1 MLAIEDLRSRA
12 SGYLNQEQVDALTRA
27 YRFGAHAHDGQR
39 RASGEPYIEHPIAV
53 ASILADMHM
62 DHETLIAAV
71 LHDVIEDTPIDKDQ
85 IKREFGSEVA
95 EIVDGLSKLTRMEFE
110 THAEQQ
116 ARNIQ
121 KMLMAMASDIRVIVV
136 KLADRLH
143 NMRTLSALAPRK
155 RRAIARETLEIYAP
169 IAQRLGMN
177 QIRLEL
183 EELGFKSLHPMRY
196 RVLAREVKRVRGHRK
211 EIVDK
216 IRTAIKRRLRQEKI
230 AADVIG
236 REKHLYSIYKKM
248 QQKHL
253 PFSEV
258 YDVYAFRLLV
268 DNVDN
273 CYRVLGTV
281 HNLYKPVPGKFKDYI
296 AIPKSNGYQS
306 LHTVLFG
313 PYGVPIEVQIRTR
326 EMNEVAEAGIAAH
339 WLYKSGEGEIA
350 ASAQQ
355 RAREWLRSVIDM
367 QRQAGN
373 SQEFLETVKTDL
385 FPDAVYVFTPKGEI
399 KELPKGATA
408 VDLAYAIHT
417 DVGNRCVGARINRHL
432 APLRTPLT
440 TGQTVEIIT
449 APGARPNPAWLSFA
463 VTARARS
470 NIRHFLKTIQGDE
483 ARTLGMRMLNR
494 ELESYGLRLDTVDR
508 TQLDQVLT
516 EMKLKSREQLLEEI
530 GLGRRMAPIVARA
543 LAPVTATLDG
553 PATRIA
559 EPTAE
564 PLIIKGTEGMV
575 VTFPKCCYPIP
586 GDAIIGFVTA
596 GRGIVIHRESCKNIA
611 DFRNQP
617 EKWVDVSW
625 AEQVDRD
632 FQSEIRLDV
641 TNQRGAL
648 ATIAAA
654 IAEQSANIENV
665 QMTDRDDRYVSMT
678 FIITVRD
685 RVHLARVLRAIRAI
699 KHVTRVQRTRS

>member
-1 MLAIEDLRSRA
+1 MLAIAELCNRA
-12 SGYLNQEQVDALTRA
+12 QDYLNRHQLAELTRA
-27 YRFGAHAHDGQR
+27 YEFGAQAHEGQR
-39 RASGEPYIEHPIAV
+39 RKSGEPYIEHPIAV

-71 LHDVIEDTPIDKDQ
+71 LHDVIEDTEIGKAE
-85 IKREFGSEVA
+85 IKREFGKEVA

-116 ARNIQ
+116 ARSFQ
-121 KMLMAMASDIRVIVV
+121 KMLMAMANDIRVIVV

-143 NMRTLSALAPRK
+143 NMRTLAALAPPK

-183 EELGFKSLHPMRY
+183 EDLGFKALHPMRH
-196 RVLAREVKRVRGHRK
+196 RVLSREVQRIRGHRK
-211 EIVDK
+211 EIVDQ
-216 IRTAIKRRLRQEKI
+216 IRNAIKRRLRQEKI
-230 AADVIG
+230 AAEVVG

-248 QQKHL
+248 RGKNL

-268 DNVDN
+268 ASVDT

-296 AIPKSNGYQS
+296 AIPKVNGYQS

-326 EMNEVAEAGIAAH
+326 EMNEVAEVGIAAH

-350 ASAQQ
+350 KSAQQ
-355 RAREWLRSVIDM
+355 RAREWLRGVIDM

-432 APLRTPLT
+432 APLRTPLA

-470 NIRHFLKTIQGDE
+470 NIRHFLKNLQADE
-483 ARTLGMRMLNR
+483 ARTLGRRMLNR
-494 ELESYGLRLDTVDR
+494 ELEAFALNLDTVDKA
-508 TQLDQVLT
+508 QLQSMLD
-516 EMKLKSREQLLEEI
+516 EMKLKSRDQLLEEI
-530 GLGRRMAPIVARA
+530 GLGKRMAPIVARA
-543 LAPVTATLDG
+543 LAPITAGQDG
-553 PATRIA
+553 AITKLA

-564 PLIIKGTEGMV
+564 PLVIKGTEGIV

-586 GDAIIGFVTA
+586 GDAILGFVTQ
-596 GRGIVIHRESCKNIA
+596 GRGIVIHRQQCKNIA

-625 AEQVDRD
+625 ADQVDRD

-654 IAEQSANIENV
+654 IANQKANIENV
-665 QMTDRDDRYVSMT
+665 QMIERDDRYVSMT
-678 FIITVRD
+678 FIVTVHD
-685 RVHLARVLRAIRAI
+685 RVHLARVLKVIRAI